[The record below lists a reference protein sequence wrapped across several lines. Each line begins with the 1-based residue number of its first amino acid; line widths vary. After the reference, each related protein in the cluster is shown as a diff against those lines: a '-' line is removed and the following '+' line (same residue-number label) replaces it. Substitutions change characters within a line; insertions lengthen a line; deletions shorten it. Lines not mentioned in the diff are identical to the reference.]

1 MGGAIVF
8 QRMNR
13 YVRLLQ
19 SAGAVSPDKAL
30 AAVEVGIRESFIFWR
45 LVNRGIIV
53 RAGDGKYY
61 VDEEAMYRWHDR
73 RRKLALSFLLAAA
86 LLACLGYWMQ

>member
-19 SAGAVSPDKAL
+19 SAGAVSPDL
-30 AAVEVGIRESFIFWR
+30 AVTVVELGIRESHIFRR
-45 LVNRGIIV
+45 LVNRGILV
-53 RAGDGKYY
+53 RTGDGRYY
-61 VDEEAMYRWHDR
+61 VDEEANYRWIER
-73 RRKLALSFLLAAA
+73 RRKLALIFLLGAA
-86 LLACLGYWMQ
+86 LCVFAAYWMQ